1 MAVRPSRLSA
11 VFRPFGGG
19 DLNPTPV
26 EILFSLPTPVL
37 VIDRADRIRIA
48 NSAAE
53 ALFNRGQASLAQATL
68 GELIPPAGETLA
80 RSPGVKPE
88 DSAVALY
95 DLEIEPADGRRYR
108 ADLLISPLAEKPG
121 WRVVAIHARAITS
134 LVDRKAVG
142 KGAALAATGA
152 ASMLAHEIKNPL
164 SGIRGAAQLLRR
176 SAGEGAEPL
185 TRLIRD
191 EVDRIAAL
199 VDRMEGF
206 TDDRP
211 VSFEPQN
218 IHAILGRVREIAKS
232 GFARDLSIR
241 ELYDPSLPEVSG
253 NRDRLIQIFLNLL
266 KNAAEA
272 LDLRTGEDEIIV
284 TTAYRHGY
292 SVMATDGGRMSLPI
306 EVCIIDTGRGAPPEV
321 ADHLF
326 EPFVTSKPSG
336 SGLGLALVAKLVA
349 DHGGVIEYA
358 REGRPARTVFRILL
372 PRHKDKEER
381 S

>member
-1 MAVRPSRLSA
+1 MAMRPGRLSA
-11 VFRPFGGG
+11 VLRPFGGG
-19 DLNPTPV
+19 DAAPSPSEV
-26 EILFSLPTPVL
+26 LFSLPTPVL
-37 VIDRADRIRIA
+37 VIDKENRVRLA

-53 ALFNRGQASLAQATL
+53 TLFNRGQTSLQQATL
-68 GELIPPAGETLA
+68 TELVPETEKTLA
-80 RSPGVKPE
+80 RSPASSPE
-88 DSAVALY
+88 DAVVAVY
-95 DLEIEPADGRRYR
+95 DLEIEPVEGRRHR
-108 ADLLISPLAEKPG
+108 ADLLLSPLSERPG
-121 WRVVAIHARAITS
+121 WRTVAIHARATTS
-134 LVDRKAVG
+134 LIDRKAVG
-142 KGAALAATGA
+142 KGAARAATGA

-164 SGIRGAAQLLRR
+164 SGIRGASQLLER
-176 SAGEGAEPL
+176 SASKEAAPL

-211 VSFEPQN
+211 VTYEPQN
-218 IHAILGRVREIAKS
+218 IHAILGHVRDIAKS
-232 GFARDLSIR
+232 GFARNLTVR

-266 KNAAEA
+266 KNATEA
-272 LDLRTGEDEIIV
+272 IGDGGTHDEIVV

-292 SVMATDGGRMSLPI
+292 SVMAADGGRLSLPI
-306 EVCIIDTGRGAPPEV
+306 EVCVIDTGPGASPDV

-326 EPFVTSKPSG
+326 DPFVTSKRSG

-349 DHGGVIEYA
+349 DHGGVVEYA

-372 PRHKDKEER
+372 PRHVSVRK
-381 S
+381 

>member
-1 MAVRPSRLSA
+1 MVVRPSRLSA

-19 DLNPTPV
+19 DTMPSAT

-37 VIDRADRIRIA
+37 VIDRADQVKLV

-53 ALFNRGQASLAQATL
+53 TLFNRSQSALAQSRL
-68 GELIPPAGETLA
+68 GELIPAAVETLA
-80 RSPGVKPE
+80 RAPGVNPE
-88 DSAVALY
+88 DAGVAVY
-95 DLEIEPADGRRYR
+95 DLEIEPVNGRSYR
-108 ADLLISPLAEKPG
+108 ADLLISPLSERPG
-121 WRVVAIHARAITS
+121 WRVITIHARATTS
-134 LVDRKAVG
+134 LIDRQSIG
-142 KGAALAATGA
+142 KGAARAATGA
-152 ASMLAHEIKNPL
+152 AAMLAHEIKNPL
-164 SGIRGAAQLLRR
+164 SGIRGAAQLLQR
-176 SAGEGAEPL
+176 SAGEKGEPL

-218 IHAILGRVREIAKS
+218 IHAILSHVREVAKS
-232 GFARDLSIR
+232 GFAHDIPIR

-253 NRDRLIQIFLNLL
+253 NRDLLIQIFLNLL

-272 LDLRTGEDEIIV
+272 LDGAGDKNEIVV

-292 SVMATDGGRMSLPI
+292 SVTDDDGRRRSLPI
-306 EVCIIDTGRGAPPEV
+306 EVCVIDTGPGAP
-321 ADHLF
+321 ADIAGHLF
-326 EPFVTSKPSG
+326 EPFVSGKRSG

-349 DHGGVIEYA
+349 DHGGVVEYA
-358 REGRPARTVFRILL
+358 REGRPPRTVFRILL
-372 PRHKDKEER
+372 PRHQGAHA
-381 S
+381 